1 MENTR
6 DDGLNHPADRLA
18 LVRQRIKALQE
29 QEAELKTAVKE
40 LALEDRAGRY
50 YEAKVTEVKRRM
62 LDREKL
68 FDAYGAAEMEKY
80 MTDTSA
86 TVVTVKAME
95 G

>member
-1 MENTR
+1 MT

-18 LVRQRIKALQE
+18 LVRERIKALQE
-29 QEAELKTAVKE
+29 QEAELKAAVKA
-40 LALEDRAGRY
+40 LAPEDRTGRY

-68 FDAYGAAEMEKY
+68 FDAYGAAELEKY
-80 MTDTSA
+80 MADTSA
-86 TVVTVKAME
+86 MVVTIKPME